1 MLLSLLAL
9 AAPAH
14 AFCGTYVGQAG
25 ASLYNNASQV
35 VIARQGTRT
44 TLTLANDYEGD
55 ATAFALL
62 VPVPEVLGPDDVT
75 VVDPE
80 LFTRLD
86 AYSAPRL
93 VSYTCEDLHPAY
105 DTADMADSDSDG
117 ASGPPADG
125 SVTVEAT
132 FAAGEYDIVVLSAED
147 SSGLLRWL
155 DTNGYG
161 VDDAAAAL
169 LGEYID
175 AGAYFFAA
183 KVALDRLPEGSSY
196 LSPLRFGYESEV
208 FSLPIRLGTL
218 NSSGIQDLVVYA
230 VNGQAEG
237 AVGVS
242 NYPEATI
249 EHECMYRADE
259 YATFA
264 ELYGAQFGAAM
275 ASQERAAW
283 VREYAWSA
291 GGCDP
296 CSGTPPS
303 EEDLAAVGYTG
314 SPYEAFFTRLH
325 MRYGP
330 GDADQDL
337 VLYPSNDASSSQLR
351 YIVYDQALEADFP
364 VCGVGWV
371 EGGGT
376 CDDEG
381 GPAEDTDGGALT
393 GGAPACGCASS
404 GAPGAFGALAAAML
418 LARRRARKG

>member
-275 ASQERAAW
+275 A
-283 VREYAWSA
+283 
-291 GGCDP
+291 
-296 CSGTPPS
+296 
-303 EEDLAAVGYTG
+303 
-314 SPYEAFFTRLH
+314 
-325 MRYGP
+325 
-330 GDADQDL
+330 
-337 VLYPSNDASSSQLR
+337 
-351 YIVYDQALEADFP
+351 
-364 VCGVGWV
+364 
-371 EGGGT
+371 
-376 CDDEG
+376 
-381 GPAEDTDGGALT
+381 
-393 GGAPACGCASS
+393 
-404 GAPGAFGALAAAML
+404 
-418 LARRRARKG
+418 